1 MLDGQI
7 SLVTGAASGLGLAI
21 ARALAAAGSRV
32 IALDR
37 NEPMLQKLAAKGAL
51 GTDPVVLGVDVG
63 NYGSL
68 AAHLAIVGDR
78 IDILVNN
85 AGITRSAS
93 VLNTTPDLWRET
105 MDVNASGAFFCLQAA
120 ARLMVARRHGRII
133 NISSHAGTLGSVD
146 RAAYAASK
154 GALNALTRV
163 AAVELGPFGITVN
176 AIAPGPVETPH
187 SISTHSP
194 ARRDAWR
201 RAMPVAGYSRPE
213 EIADLVLFLASPSAS
228 HITGQII
235 GVDGGFTIAGLRP
248 ED

>member
-1 MLDGQI
+1 MLNDQTA
-7 SLVTGAASGLGLAI
+7 LVTGAASGLGLSI

-32 IALDR
+32 VALDR
-37 NEPMLQKLAAKGAL
+37 AEPILQKLAADGAF
-51 GTDPVVLGVDVG
+51 GADPLILGVDVG
-63 NYGSL
+63 DYGSL
-68 AAHLAIVGDR
+68 RGHLARAGDR

-85 AGITRSAS
+85 AGITRGAS
-93 VLNTTPDLWRET
+93 VLNTTPELWRET
-105 MDVNASGAFFCLQAA
+105 LDVNAGGAFFCLQAA
-120 ARLMVARRHGRII
+120 ARLMVARRYGRVI

-187 SISTHSP
+187 SISHSI
-194 ARRDAWR
+194 ARREAWR
-201 RAMPVAGYSRPE
+201 RATPIGGYSRPE
-213 EIADLVLFLASPSAS
+213 DIADLVLFLASSSAS

-235 GVDGGFTIAGLRP
+235 GVDGGFTIAGLRS
-248 ED
+248 EA

>member
-1 MLDGQI
+1 MLNGKI
-7 SLVTGAASGLGLAI
+7 ALVTGAASGLGLAI

-32 IALDR
+32 VALDR
-37 NEPMLQKLAAKGAL
+37 AEPILRKFAAEGAF
-51 GTDPVVLGVDVG
+51 GADPIILGVDVG
-63 NYGSL
+63 DYGSL
-68 AAHLAIVGDR
+68 RTHLVKAGDR

-85 AGITRSAS
+85 AGITRGAS
-93 VLNTTPDLWRET
+93 VLNTTPELWREIL
-105 MDVNASGAFFCLQAA
+105 DVNASGAFFCLQAA
-120 ARLMVARRHGRII
+120 AQLMVSRRYGRVI

-194 ARRDAWR
+194 ARREAWR
-201 RAMPVAGYSRPE
+201 RAMPIAGYARPE
-213 EIADLVLFLASPSAS
+213 DIANLVLFLASPSAS

-248 ED
+248 EA

>member
-7 SLVTGAASGLGLAI
+7 ALVTGAASGLGLAI

-32 IALDR
+32 VALDR
-37 NEPMLQKLAAKGAL
+37 AESVLQKLAAEGAF
-51 GTDPVVLGVDVG
+51 GADPIALGVDVG
-63 NYGSL
+63 DYRSL
-68 AAHLAIVGDR
+68 RVHLARAGDR

-85 AGITRSAS
+85 AGITRGAS
-93 VLNTTPDLWRET
+93 VLNTTPELWREVL
-105 MDVNASGAFFCLQAA
+105 DVNAGGAFFCLQAA
-120 ARLMVARRHGRII
+120 AQLMVSRRYGRII

-187 SISTHSP
+187 SVATHSP
-194 ARRDAWR
+194 ARREAWR
-201 RAMPVAGYSRPE
+201 RAMPVPGYSRPE
-213 EIADLVLFLASPSAS
+213 DIAELVLFLASSAAS

-248 ED
+248 ET

>member
-21 ARALAAAGSRV
+21 ARALAAAGSRL

-37 NEPMLQKLAAKGAL
+37 DEQMLQKLAAKGAL
-51 GTDPVVLGVDVG
+51 GANPVVLGVDVG

-68 AAHLAIVGDR
+68 AAHLAIAGDR

-163 AAVELGPFGITVN
+163 SAVELGPFGITVN